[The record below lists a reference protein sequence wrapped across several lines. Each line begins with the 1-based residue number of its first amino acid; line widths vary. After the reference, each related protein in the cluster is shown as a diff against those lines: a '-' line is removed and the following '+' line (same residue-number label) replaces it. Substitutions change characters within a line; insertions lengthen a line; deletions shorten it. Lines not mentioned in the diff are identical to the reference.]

1 MGRETK
7 EGSFKGTINIELMW
21 HFIILFTSI
30 AICTSCSKTVII
42 HGREYERPT
51 REEIKAD
58 HDTKVYAKWI
68 RDQRIKQRKGYQR
81 REARRKERR
90 LTHPLPPT
98 FD

>member
-7 EGSFKGTINIELMW
+7 DGSIKGTINIELMR

-58 HDTKVYAKWI
+58 QDTQVYAKWKT
-68 RDQRIKQRKGYQR
+68 DVFRK
-81 REARRKERR
+81 K
-90 LTHPLPPT
+90 
-98 FD
+98 